1 MIKSVFF
8 PSGTGQF
15 IELKLNTLKYD
26 PALLTATGGSLLA
39 PTTGQIYPYRSVRAA
54 LKSGAVV
61 RVKVTVKLLK
71 KTRVILVV
79 CDKDKLAGLKAAL
92 LPQKI
97 KVGGTTKIDW
107 DVTDVV
113 VG

>member
-26 PALLTATGGSLLA
+26 SILLTATGGLLLA
-39 PTTGQIYPYRSVRAA
+39 PATGQIYPYRSVRAA

-61 RVKVTVKLLK
+61 RAKVTVKLLK

-92 LPQKI
+92 LPKKI
-97 KVGGTTKIDW
+97 MVGGATKVGW